1 MDPKS
6 IWADTYVEKKR
17 GVQSAIRMIRPG
29 SRVFIGSSCGEPQ
42 CLVRALSNATA
53 DLHDIEIVRLLSLES
68 TPLTLIANKTND
80 QALNIRSFYLGSAK
94 AKSLARNRRFITPVN
109 LSAVPR
115 LFKSRLLPVHIALVQ
130 VSPPDDFGWMS
141 LGVSVDITMAAAMS
155 ADLVIAQVNANMPRV
170 LGHSF
175 LHVRD
180 VGVIVEHDEEI
191 LTVART
197 PDVEAANIMARHVT
211 RLIDDGATLQ
221 IGPGTSPEAVYILL
235 SGKNDLGIHTQTM
248 IDDIMRLHSTGVI
261 TNRRKG
267 FNEGKIVASTAIGSK
282 DLYEFLNDNPAI
294 EFYPSDYVN
303 SPDII
308 KRHHRM
314 VAMNVGMAVDLTGQA
329 AVDALPNNLFSG
341 ATGLLDFMRGAAEAE
356 GGKSILLLPATALQG
371 KKSRIV
377 PMLENTAVV
386 VPRSDIQY
394 VATEYGVVNLFGK
407 SLQERALALI
417 SIAHPDFRDELFFEA
432 KNSGLVGPE
441 RSLRGSI
448 HGVYP
453 LDLEEYKEIDGLPV
467 TIRPARPIDARKIQ
481 EHFYNLGEEDVVS
494 RFFYERTQ
502 FESGE
507 AEELA
512 QIDYVEKLTL
522 IAVVGEV
529 GFEKV
534 VGIGEYALDTADNTA
549 ESAFSV
555 NREFQGKGLGKILL
569 GKLAMAARENGIA
582 GLYAYTEPRNEAMV
596 HLFKSLPYRVGQA
609 FEGDVLKLSCRFDQ
623 IDD

>member
-1 MDPKS
+1 
-6 IWADTYVEKKR
+6 
-17 GVQSAIRMIRPG
+17 
-29 SRVFIGSSCGEPQ
+29 
-42 CLVRALSNATA
+42 
-53 DLHDIEIVRLLSLES
+53 
-68 TPLTLIANKTND
+68 
-80 QALNIRSFYLGSAK
+80 
-94 AKSLARNRRFITPVN
+94 
-109 LSAVPR
+109 
-115 LFKSRLLPVHIALVQ
+115 
-130 VSPPDDFGWMS
+130 MS
-141 LGVSVDITMAAAMS
+141 LGVSVDITMAAAIS

-248 IDDIMRLHSTGVI
+248 IDDIMRLHSMGVI

-356 GGKSILLLPATALQG
+356 SGKSILLLPATALQG
-371 KKSRIV
+371 KKKPYRADAGKYRRGGTPQRYPVRGHRVRRGESVRQKLAGKGAGVDQHRPSRFSGRTFFRSQKFGSGGAGT
-377 PMLENTAVV
+377 LFARLY
-386 VPRSDIQY
+386 PR
-394 VATEYGVVNLFGK
+394 
-407 SLQERALALI
+407 RI
-417 SIAHPDFRDELFFEA
+417 SIGSGGIQGNRRAAGDHPAGAAH
-432 KNSGLVGPE
+432 
-441 RSLRGSI
+441 
-448 HGVYP
+448 
-453 LDLEEYKEIDGLPV
+453 
-467 TIRPARPIDARKIQ
+467 
-481 EHFYNLGEEDVVS
+481 
-494 RFFYERTQ
+494 
-502 FESGE
+502 
-507 AEELA
+507 
-512 QIDYVEKLTL
+512 
-522 IAVVGEV
+522 
-529 GFEKV
+529 
-534 VGIGEYALDTADNTA
+534 
-549 ESAFSV
+549 
-555 NREFQGKGLGKILL
+555 
-569 GKLAMAARENGIA
+569 
-582 GLYAYTEPRNEAMV
+582 
-596 HLFKSLPYRVGQA
+596 
-609 FEGDVLKLSCRFDQ
+609 
-623 IDD
+623 